1 MSFKSLF
8 LFKSNKLYNLYS
20 YISEFFCVYLVNHYN
35 RAISYTSC
43 SILFENRGEKK
54 KKKKRSEI
62 KARKTSDNSS
72 VFEISFFLLQWLFLG
87 ADANHGGI
95 CIL

>member
-54 KKKKRSEI
+54 KRKKEVKSKPE
-62 KARKTSDNSS
+62 K
-72 VFEISFFLLQWLFLG
+72 LQT
-87 ADANHGGI
+87 I
-95 CIL
+95 VQCSK